1 MKKKCLSVL
10 LTAVMGLTMLAGC
23 GDAASDNTASSGAGS
38 SAESN
43 VESNAGSDAGSGEG
57 TNTSDEIVTLTF
69 ATLGVESACQEQ
81 VLAAV
86 NEKLLADGLNIQ
98 VQVKQ
103 LDDYWNKLA
112 LDIAGGT
119 EYDLAWAHSS
129 TLADM
134 VSKKVYQPI
143 TEAMDTVG
151 QDLKAKTP
159 DYVLT
164 GGTIDGQLYAIPRVI
179 PTTGFSNTFDV
190 RKDLMTK
197 YGMEDITTI
206 EELEAYFQA
215 VLDNEDGMYPYVGS
229 NIQTIFPVYGNYHY
243 LVGDGLYAL
252 YVDPEDPDLTV
263 KNAWASEEYETMFNK
278 KLEWAQKGWLISDV
292 TAIESGDNGFDY
304 GKVAAVDSNVMRV
317 TERVDSLATNVPEA
331 EAYTVYLEPEQRW
344 IFSAGDNMLAVPS
357 TSKHVE
363 EAVQLIQWFKC
374 NQDNFDLWSYGVE
387 GVNWEK
393 VGEAVDVTNIS
404 SENIY
409 SPMTWM
415 WNDIDMAR
423 FSTNYSEENLA
434 RLRSWDDNSQ
444 ASPLLGFTID
454 QTNIKSEISQIQA
467 IISEYGADLGTGKL
481 VYADVK
487 DEILSKLEAAGIDK
501 VIEEVQAQVNAFA
514 GK

>member
-1 MKKKCLSVL
+1 MKKKCLSML
-10 LTAVMGLTMLAGC
+10 LTAAMTLTMLAGC
-23 GDAASDNTASSGAGS
+23 GDAGSDNTVSSSSDSGAGS
-38 SAESN
+38 SAESS
-43 VESNAGSDAGSGEG
+43 VETNAGGEV
-57 TNTSDEIVTLTF
+57 VTLTF

-143 TEAMDTVG
+143 TEAVDTVG
-151 QDLKAKTP
+151 QDLKDKTP
-159 DYVLT
+159 DYVLK
-164 GGTIDGQLYAIPRVI
+164 GGTVDNELYAIPRVI

-197 YGMEDITTI
+197 YGMDDITTI

-215 VLDNEDGMYPYVGS
+215 VLDNEDGVYPYVGS

-243 LVGDGLYAL
+243 LIGDGLYAL
-252 YVDPEDPDLTV
+252 YVDPEDPELTV

-278 KLEWAQKGWLISDV
+278 KREWAEKGWLISDV

-317 TERVDSLATNVPEA
+317 TERVDALAKNVPGA
-331 EAYTVYLEPEQRW
+331 EGYTVYLEPEQRW

-357 TSKHVE
+357 TSKHVN

-387 GVNWEK
+387 GINYEK
-393 VGEAVDVTNIS
+393 VGESVDVTNIS

-409 SPMTWM
+409 SPMVWM

-423 FSTNYSEENLA
+423 FSSNYSEESLA
-434 RLRSWDDNSQ
+434 RLRAWDSNSKE
-444 ASPLLGFTID
+444 SPLLGFTID
-454 QTNIKSEISQIQA
+454 QSNIKSEVSQILA
-467 IISEYGADLGTGKL
+467 IISEYGSDLGTGKL

-487 DEILSKLEAAGIDK
+487 DEILKKLEAAGIDK
-501 VIEEVQAQVNAFA
+501 VIEEVQAQVDAFT

>member
-1 MKKKCLSVL
+1 MKKKCLSML
-10 LTAVMGLTMLAGC
+10 LTAAMALTMLAGC
-23 GDAASDNTASSGAGS
+23 GDTNSGNTESSGTNSGTES
-38 SAESN
+38 SAES
-43 VESNAGSDAGSGEG
+43 STGSGTEANG
-57 TNTSDEIVTLTF
+57 EVVTLTF
-69 ATLGVESACQEQ
+69 ATLGVESACQDQ

-143 TEAMDTVG
+143 TEAVDTVG
-151 QDLKAKTP
+151 QDLKSKTP
-159 DYVLT
+159 DYVLR
-164 GGTIDGQLYAIPRVI
+164 GGTVDNELYAIPRVI

-197 YGMEDITTI
+197 YGMDDITTI

-215 VLDNEDGMYPYVGS
+215 VLDNEDGVYPYVGS

-243 LVGDGLYAL
+243 LIGDGLYAL
-252 YVDPEDPDLTV
+252 YVDPEDPELTV

-278 KLEWAQKGWLISDV
+278 KREWAEKGWLISDV

-317 TERVDSLATNVPEA
+317 TERVDALAKNVPGSEG
-331 EAYTVYLEPEQRW
+331 YTVYLEPEQRW

-357 TSKHVE
+357 TSTHVE

-393 VGEAVDVTNIS
+393 VGEAVDVTNIA

-409 SPMTWM
+409 SPMVWM

-423 FSTNYSEENLA
+423 FSSNYSEESLA
-434 RLRSWDDNSQ
+434 RLRSWDDNSKE
-444 ASPLLGFTID
+444 SPLLGFTID
-454 QTNIKSEISQIQA
+454 QTNIKSEVSQILA
-467 IISEYGADLGTGKL
+467 IISEYGSDLGNGKL

-487 DEILSKLEAAGIDK
+487 DEILSKLEAAGIDR
-501 VIEEVQAQVNAFA
+501 VIEEVQAQVNAFV